1 MKLCW
6 FLNNQVLNL
15 TKKKKKKKRKKK
27 DKVLCVDASLDFI
40 SKVVLINIQS

>member
-1 MKLCW
+1 MLVFKQSG
-6 FLNNQVLNL
+6 F
-15 TKKKKKKKRKKK
+15 TFKKKKKKKKRKKK